1 MNNDKTYFFKPRIG
15 KNYSSG
21 FNGLKTLVLGAYHFC
36 WEGHASS
43 YGCTYYEQCVRN
55 GNSKDYDEL
64 CPIYKYRM
72 DLYDG
77 YYRISNSNIIEIDS
91 YTEGER
97 CPSYGEF
104 TRFMTGINGRII
116 SPEERLKFW
125 DSVAFYN
132 YIQHFLPEAEDFA
145 YQERKT
151 ELDADFH
158 AFANVIDEL
167 RPDVIYIWTDA
178 IKDAVENNLKK
189 IQNAT
194 FKFCKREFSGS
205 LTIWTVTTSYSENQK
220 HTDTNAILNEIA
232 LASKKDKMSAAKSIL
247 EIICSYRKRTNDT
260 TIIKDMPEEITAMIK
275 FRLQPL
281 IFDDNFVTE
290 LTNIYQEL
298 SGLNNIANSHKDNI
312 FRLAGKGQIYSNFY
326 VPDAC
331 PVYGAG
337 PEYLSLWGLA
347 RGVSIDRLPGAMMQ
361 DDIFLMW
368 IDEGFCNPGAL
379 VEILEK
385 VRHDGIRHLLLL
397 MKASQSNDSFYFSPI
412 KKSCLADSIYEADGS
427 ILINLTPDYRE
438 KIVMYPGGV
447 RKSYRRF
454 TQLIPSNY
462 GYDNKRT
469 EWFEDFLIKN
479 KISGDDNMIPNIAVL
494 LYNAQDD
501 NILFV
506 EQSADGTAKIRCVDE
521 KSDKTA
527 LLFRDIKKASWSVD
541 FGKYMLQ
548 YKDIQKLLN
557 IGVKIGTIT
566 KRISDLNRKSKQPRR
581 RQK

>member
-1 MNNDKTYFFKPRIG
+1 MNEAKTYFFKPRIG

-64 CPIYKYRM
+64 CPIYKDRM

-132 YIQHFLPEAEDFA
+132 YIQHFLPEAEDFT
-145 YQERKT
+145 YQERKN
-151 ELDADFH
+151 ELDADFQ
-158 AFANVIDEL
+158 AFANVIDGL

-232 LASKKDKMSAAKSIL
+232 LASKKDKMSAAKTIL
-247 EIICSYRKRTNDT
+247 EIICSYRNRTNDT
-260 TIIKDMPEEITAMIK
+260 MIIKDMPEEISAMIK
-275 FRLQPL
+275 SRLQPL
-281 IFDDNFVTE
+281 IYDDDFVTE

-298 SGLNNIANSHKDNI
+298 SGLNDIANSHKDNI
-312 FRLAGKGQIYSNFY
+312 LRLAGKRQIYSNFY
-326 VPDAC
+326 FPGAL
-331 PVYGAG
+331 PVSGAG
-337 PEYLSLWGLA
+337 PECLTLWGLG
-347 RGVSIDRLPGAMMQ
+347 RDIRIDKLSGAMMPG
-361 DDIFLMW
+361 DTFLLW
-368 IDEGFCNPGAL
+368 IDEDSRLPMTVFG
-379 VEILEK
+379 EILK
-385 VRHDGIRHLLLL
+385 NIRHDGIRHLFLL
-397 MKASQSNDSFYFSPI
+397 MKASSANNNLYFPPI
-412 KKSCLADSIYEADGS
+412 KDSCLVSSIYEADDN
-427 ILINLTPDYRE
+427 ILIEFTPDYQST
-438 KIVMYPGGV
+438 VSLHPGETIPYW
-447 RKSYRRF
+447 KFS
-454 TQLIPSNY
+454 QLIPSKYNK
-462 GYDNKRT
+462 NKRSQP
-469 EWFEDFLIKN
+469 WFKTFLVKN
-479 KISGDDNMIPNIAVL
+479 MHINDETVTKNISKL
-494 LYNAQDD
+494 LYSAQRK

-506 EQSADGTAKIRCVDE
+506 EKDADEIDHIRCTNEKSKDTAQLILKIRKMS
-521 KSDKTA
+521 KSDIYGIY
-527 LLFRDIKKASWSVD
+527 L
-541 FGKYMLQ
+541 LQ
-548 YKDIQKLLN
+548 YQDIQKMLN
-557 IGVKIGTIT
+557 TNLSNIYKRVHDASQ
-566 KRISDLNRKSKQPRR
+566 KRIKTPH